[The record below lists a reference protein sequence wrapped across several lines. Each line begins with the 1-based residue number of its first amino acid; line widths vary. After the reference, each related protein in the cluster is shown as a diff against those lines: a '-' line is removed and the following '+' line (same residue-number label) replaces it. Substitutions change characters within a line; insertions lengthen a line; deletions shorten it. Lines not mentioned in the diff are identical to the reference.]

1 MAEKPKRDGAPTGEC
16 KPVRR
21 LLSYIMFC
29 VLLSGTIAAWSWNRS
44 ERDQLD
50 SQVDEARQA
59 AQRLERAIRIQAATG
74 KTAINGRG
82 WPETVE
88 PAWFNDDPP
97 LNPFIPVGRPWV
109 EVASEDEEG
118 LTDPPI
124 RQSVTR
130 DLAMF
135 WYNPANG
142 VVRARVGPMIS
153 DQRAVDVY
161 NRINNSSVPA
171 LFDARARLRDA
182 PMLSPAQERLLA
194 GATSSKKPPLVV
206 VRRIERPVEPEN
218 APESEGGAAGSE
230 SEKSDESSA
239 PTKQASAAPD
249 HTGEQ
254 GAKPVDARR
263 TEHPSEH
270 PDE

>member
-1 MAEKPKRDGAPTGEC
+1 M
-16 KPVRR
+16 RR

-44 ERDQLD
+44 ERDLLD
-50 SQVDEARQA
+50 GQVDAARQA

-74 KTAINGRG
+74 KTPINGRG

-88 PAWFNDDPP
+88 PAWFGDDPP

-109 EVASEDEEG
+109 EVASEDEEA

-142 VVRARVGPMIS
+142 LVRARVGPMIS

-161 NRINNSSVPA
+161 NRINGSNVPA

-194 GATSSKKPPLVV
+194 GASSSKKPPLVV
-206 VRRIERPVEPEN
+206 VRRLERPVDTEIVP
-218 APESEGGAAGSE
+218 GSE
-230 SEKSDESSA
+230 DGESGSETNDSGASQA
-239 PTKQASAAPD
+239 PTKQAAAPVEN
-249 HTGEQ
+249 TGDR
-254 GAKPVDARR
+254 ASKPTDARR
-263 TEHPSEH
+263 TEHP
-270 PDE
+270 DEQSDE

>member
-1 MAEKPKRDGAPTGEC
+1 M
-16 KPVRR
+16 RR
-21 LLSYIMFC
+21 LLSYIMFF

-44 ERDQLD
+44 ERDLLD
-50 SQVDEARQA
+50 GQVDVARSA

-74 KTAINGRG
+74 KTPINGRG

-88 PAWFNDDPP
+88 PAWFGDDPP
-97 LNPFIPVGRPWV
+97 LNPFISVGRPWV
-109 EVASEDEEG
+109 EVASDDEEM

-142 VVRARVGPMIS
+142 IVRARVGPMIS

-161 NRINNSSVPA
+161 NRINGANVPA

-194 GATSSKKPPLVV
+194 GASSSKKPPLIV
-206 VRRIERPVEPEN
+206 VRRAERPAETEN
-218 APESEGGAAGSE
+218 IPESESSPAGSDANE
-230 SEKSDESSA
+230 SQATEPA
-239 PTKQASAAPD
+239 AKQASAP
-249 HTGEQ
+249 GERSTDS
-254 GAKPVDARR
+254 AATPTDARR
-263 TEHPSEH
+263 TEHPDQSL
-270 PDE
+270 DD

>member
-1 MAEKPKRDGAPTGEC
+1 M
-16 KPVRR
+16 RR
-21 LLSYIMFC
+21 LLSYIMFF

-44 ERDQLD
+44 ERDLLD
-50 SQVDEARQA
+50 SQVDEARSA

-74 KTAINGRG
+74 KTPINGRG

-88 PAWFNDDPP
+88 PAWFGDDPP
-97 LNPFIPVGRPWV
+97 LNPFVSVGRPWV
-109 EVASEDEEG
+109 EVASEDEES

-161 NRINNSSVPA
+161 NRINSSNVPA

-194 GATSSKKPPLVV
+194 GATSSKKPPLIV
-206 VRRIERPVEPEN
+206 VRRLERPAEPEKIPGSEN
-218 APESEGGAAGSE
+218 APAGSE
-230 SEKSDESSA
+230 VKGTHESEPA
-239 PTKQASAAPD
+239 PKQASAPGE
-249 HTGEQ
+249 HTSD
-254 GAKPVDARR
+254 GAWTPTDTRR
-263 TEHPSEH
+263 TEHPGE
-270 PDE
+270 PLDE

>member
-1 MAEKPKRDGAPTGEC
+1 M
-16 KPVRR
+16 RR
-21 LLSYIMFC
+21 LLSYIMFL

-44 ERDQLD
+44 EREMLD
-50 SQVDEARQA
+50 DQVDGARQA
-59 AQRLERAIRIQAATG
+59 TQRLERAIRIQAATG
-74 KTAINGRG
+74 KAPMNGRG
-82 WPETVE
+82 WPETVD
-88 PAWFNDDPP
+88 PAWFGEDPP

-109 EVASEDEEG
+109 EVASEDEDQ

-142 VVRARVGPMIS
+142 IVRARVGPMIS

-161 NRINNSSVPA
+161 NRINGSSVPS

-194 GATSSKKPPLVV
+194 GASSSKKPPLVV
-206 VRRIERPVEPEN
+206 VRRLERPVDTEIVP
-218 APESEGGAAGSE
+218 GSE
-230 SEKSDESSA
+230 SAQPGAEGSEQSE
-239 PTKQASAAPD
+239 PQTPLKQASAPTEDAQESAAAP
-249 HTGEQ
+249 
-254 GAKPVDARR
+254 ADARR
-263 TEHPSEH
+263 TEHPEEQS
-270 PDE
+270 DE